1 MRWQRWNELLAFVVA
16 LIVSFAAMTAASG
29 EEKDKQNQR
38 PQTAS
43 PIRHL
48 IIILGENRTFDHVF
62 GVYKPPRGETV
73 SNLLS
78 KGIVKEDGTPG
89 AAFHL
94 ARQFTTVIDSRYV
107 ISPENKTP
115 YDVLPP
121 PQLLGTP
128 NVPSPTQPPLLQAV
142 LDAIPNLEPNLA
154 PADLHLLTTGA
165 SGLLTKQGVDTRVPN
180 ATTLADGPFELTGP
194 NLPYDAYT
202 GDPIHRFYQMWQQ
215 SDCSIKTATPSNPT
229 GCLSD
234 LYPFVAST
242 FSTVNEGGTSMAFLN
257 VLRGDAPYLKQLADE
272 YTISDNYHQSQMGG
286 TMVEHFYM
294 AMADNLYFSDGRGHA
309 IPAPA
314 FAIADPNPVPGTNN
328 LFKFDGFFTNCS
340 DRLQPGVAPILDYLG
355 SLPYKPDPKCDPDHF
370 YVLNNLLPGFKP
382 DGTLDQSG
390 QALPPSSVRSIGDA
404 LNDAGISFRYYG
416 GGFNFAASGDAL
428 SVLYCPICNPF
439 QFLSSIMTNP
449 ASRAEHL
456 KDTQDL
462 IADIEANRLPAV
474 SYVKPDVLT
483 DGHPQSSKLDL
494 FEAFA
499 RNIISRV
506 QANRELFEHTAI
518 FITFDEG
525 GGYYDS
531 GFIQPLDY
539 FGDGPRIP
547 FIAVSPHAK
556 GGHIVHTYADHAS
569 LVKFIERNWG
579 LKPLTARSRDNLPNP
594 RMRKEDPYV
603 PVNMPAIDDLF
614 SMFNFGRSS

>member
-1 MRWQRWNELLAFVVA
+1 MRTQRQLLAFAVA
-16 LIVSFAAMTAASG
+16 LVLPFAGMTAAYG
-29 EEKDKQNQR
+29 EEKDKRNND
-38 PQTAS
+38 PHTAS
-43 PIRHL
+43 PIKHL
-48 IIILGENRTFDHVF
+48 IILLGENRTFDHVF
-62 GVYKPPRGETV
+62 GVYKPRQGETI

-89 AAFHL
+89 PNFSR
-94 ARQFTTVIDSRYV
+94 ARQFTTLIESSYL
-107 ISPENKTP
+107 ISARNKTP

-128 NVPSPTQPPLLQAV
+128 NVASPIQPPLLQAV

-165 SGLLTKQGVDTRVPN
+165 SGLLTTQGVDTRVLNAISLPN
-180 ATTLADGPFELTGP
+180 GPFQLTGP

-215 SDCSIKTATPSNPT
+215 SDCSIKTATASNPS

-234 LYPFVAST
+234 LYPFVASS
-242 FSTVNEGGTSMAFLN
+242 FSAVNEGGTSMAFLN
-257 VLRGDAPYLKQLADE
+257 MLRGDAPYLRQLADE
-272 YTISDNYHQSQMGG
+272 YAMNDNYHQSQMGG

-294 AMADNLYFSDGRGHA
+294 AMADNLYFSDGRGNA

-314 FAIADPNPVPGTNN
+314 FAIANPNPLPDSNN
-328 LFKFDGFFTNCS
+328 AYTFDGFFSNCS
-340 DRLQPGVAPILDYLG
+340 DRLQPGVAPIVDYLA
-355 SLPYKPDPKCDPDHF
+355 SLPYKPDAKCEQGHF
-370 YVLNNLLPGFKP
+370 YVLNNVLPGFHP

-390 QALPPSSVRSIGDA
+390 RAVPPSSVRSIGDA
-404 LNDAGISFRYYG
+404 LIEKGISFRYYG
-416 GGFNFAASGDAL
+416 GGFNFAVSGGPL

-462 IADIEANRLPAV
+462 FADIEARRLPAV

-499 RNIISRV
+499 RNIIERV
-506 QANRELFEHTAI
+506 QSKPELFEHTAI
-518 FITFDEG
+518 FVTFDEG

-531 GFIQPLDY
+531 GFIQPLDF

-547 FIAVSPHAK
+547 FIVVSPHAK
-556 GGHIVHTYADHAS
+556 GGHIVHAYADHAS
-569 LVKFIERNWG
+569 IVKFIEHNWD

-594 RMRKEDPYV
+594 RTLKDDPYV

-614 SMFNFGRSS
+614 SMFKFGRN